1 MDTLQVWNPNF
12 FGGSVAIVVN
22 LCIVSGGTGRSL
34 DVRVDNVWETEL
46 NNNEPYNGIEA
57 VRLSS
62 PWTRSCERKRKYAE
76 EASTSKN
83 VGGKLQGSNLFV
95 QPKAVARSGGAD
107 MHTKQ
112 RLHFRSNMAGVV
124 KMVYAIKLKDMHLV
138 HLRKTPFWLLFEAI
152 LINQLDYNEFR
163 KCDDLVVSII
173 RTYSVRAGMFVIGG
187 RSVDFTDV
195 DVRLLFGLQC
205 GDAFLD
211 FTPRSRPT
219 SDFVQRR
226 CGDVTR
232 ITTKLVRDLLV
243 DASEGEN
250 VSWNFIRYVDNLDA
264 MKLYDWTGAVH
275 SMLMSSIRDFHR
287 TPHKVTGCVIALLYW
302 LCEHTSVVKANSAH
316 MFPRFLKWNVNE
328 LLASVRGVNLSGPLN
343 FMVNPRQLVAAEHE
357 MFILRGDAMVAK
369 DCLDVSAREGGCDGC
384 GKNETEGCKVGA
396 DGGKKVAD
404 SSNTN
409 SEDRGNLP
417 ETPKMCGQSTM
428 LRPDVLC
435 GGEQLGFQ
443 IGTSKIVGG
452 VGGRLVSCDR
462 VESDV
467 NEFGVSNIDKDD
479 VIAKLEEEVVRLKKK
494 NDIQAVHIVE
504 GFESVLRVKDEEKK
518 KLQLENAKLRQT
530 VAILEEQL
538 ADQAVHN
545 VMQRFKVGDLGH
557 EGGVAGK
564 GGCGYESH
572 GGKQH
577 SMPAYAEIVVDASPV
592 TSIPAS
598 SKHIDSG
605 VIADVVQCAK
615 HQVVVINPISAEGGH
630 VVGAPNSFVRC
641 IKEKVRKNLQL
652 PEFDYPKLRVQQRK
666 VNSNACMLPNNVA
679 GDGVGDV
686 MGGKVVDVETAIG
699 GGSKF
704 SGFGINNKHTVWKMM
719 TEQEKGIISS
729 AYDRYGDGAL
739 MWIGRGDDNAVYFSD
754 VKAIVRQ
761 GVVRGNVI
769 DAYAEVL
776 SDEQTRLNAGKDF
789 PENSFFFSSICL
801 DMMKNDN
808 VAARNN
814 YVMSNLSAARG
825 ARYIHFP
832 ICHLFHW
839 TLVVYDTNVGSWKHY
854 NSMRP
859 RNGTGGAQYAEAMH
873 VKNIVTEVQR
883 QSLVERGMDDLVAT
897 QDFDIPLVFGDVC
910 ACDVNKYQMV
920 CVSQRLRVRMV
931 GVRALGKCGCSVLW
945 FGAAQIMF
953 KSIICLLACLPC
965 IQGNFGDDGHVAFCT
980 ESGFPKFPH
989 FKIFRWRLCIWQS
1002 SPCLALLFKKSVSQ
1016 NNLPDSD
1023 SLAGLMMTQNSEEIV
1038 VMTAALEHG
1047 ITLQSETNTDMP
1059 HPTRVRPPP
1068 MKTVCGLLR
1077 HHPNKGQLSV
1087 ATSQNPFF
1095 RKLIVC
1101 ARNAV
1106 PFSTIGRTKRNKG
1119 KFGASEHVLTLV
1131 GFTFEGRLVR
1141 LGCFV

>member
-1 MDTLQVWNPNF
+1 M
-12 FGGSVAIVVN
+12 
-22 LCIVSGGTGRSL
+22 SGKQ
-34 DVRVDNVWETEL
+34 
-46 NNNEPYNGIEA
+46 A

-95 QPKAVARSGGAD
+95 QPKTVARSGGAD

-243 DASEGEN
+243 DASEGDTHTDYEDTAKLLCLYVCVKLFFSTSGEN

-264 MKLYDWTGAVH
+264 MKLYDWTGAVR

-443 IGTSKIVGG
+443 IGTGKIVGG

-564 GGCGYESH
+564 GGCEYESH

-577 SMPAYAEIVVDASPV
+577 SMSAYAEIVVDASPV

-630 VVGAPNSFVRC
+630 VVEAPNSFVRS

-679 GDGVGDV
+679 GDGMGDV

-897 QDFDIPLVFGDVC
+897 QDFDIPLESVVDCPQQRPEALDC
-910 ACDVNKYQMV
+910 AIIMCAIMRQHVHHIE
-920 CVSQRLRVRMV
+920 V
-931 GVRALGKCGCSVLW
+931 GRSLQGGNCSVLRANMVKL
-945 FGAAQIMF
+945 FVNDLERGIASRGA
-953 KSIICLLACLPC
+953 
-965 IQGNFGDDGHVAFCT
+965 
-980 ESGFPKFPH
+980 
-989 FKIFRWRLCIWQS
+989 
-1002 SPCLALLFKKSVSQ
+1002 
-1016 NNLPDSD
+1016 
-1023 SLAGLMMTQNSEEIV
+1023 
-1038 VMTAALEHG
+1038 
-1047 ITLQSETNTDMP
+1047 
-1059 HPTRVRPPP
+1059 
-1068 MKTVCGLLR
+1068 
-1077 HHPNKGQLSV
+1077 
-1087 ATSQNPFF
+1087 
-1095 RKLIVC
+1095 
-1101 ARNAV
+1101 
-1106 PFSTIGRTKRNKG
+1106 
-1119 KFGASEHVLTLV
+1119 
-1131 GFTFEGRLVR
+1131 
-1141 LGCFV
+1141 